1 MEVNL
6 VEGEYRFFDKGDT
19 PWHST
24 QEFHN
29 DRESAP
35 HIEQHGMQRDR
46 LVMAGEFVKDLCL
59 KYDIKS
65 VSDLCCGDGGLLEYL
80 SPFFKERGIESW
92 GYEFQPANIRDA
104 IYKRKVDV
112 SYADVVKDSIEFGEL
127 VIMTECLE
135 HFADPH
141 YMVSRVAENSN
152 YFVLSS
158 PNGET
163 PEAHYE
169 LHTWGWSWP
178 AYENL
183 ITQFGYQVTRHE
195 ESSIFQ
201 VMAGVK
207 NESTNNRP

>member
-1 MEVNL
+1 MHEL
-6 VEGEYRFFDKGDT
+6 VDGEYRFFDLKDDE
-19 PWHST
+19 PYFST

-29 DRESAP
+29 DREAAP

-46 LVMAGEFVKDLCL
+46 LVLAAEF
-59 KYDIKS
+59 IKELINKHGITT

-80 SPFFKERGIESW
+80 KPFFEANNVTAW
-92 GYEFQPANIRDA
+92 GYDFQPANVRDA

-112 SYADVVKDSIEFGEL
+112 SFADVMNDDIEFGEL
-127 VIMTECLE
+127 SIMTECLE

-141 YMVSRVAENSN
+141 AMVKRVSKNSDF
-152 YFVLSS
+152 FVISG

-169 LHTWGWSWP
+169 FHTWGWSWP
-178 AYENL
+178 AYEKLLTNEQYK
-183 ITQFGYQVTRHE
+183 IVRHE
-195 ESSIFQ
+195 ESTIFQ

-207 NESTNNRP
+207 AE

>member
-1 MEVNL
+1 MIEL
-6 VEGEYRFFDKGDT
+6 VEGEYRFFNEGET
-19 PWHST
+19 PYFST

-29 DRESAP
+29 DREAAP

-46 LVMAGEFVKDLCL
+46 LILAADFVKELCL
-59 KYDIKS
+59 KYDIKT

-80 SPFFKERGIESW
+80 KPFFEEHCIEAW
-92 GYEFQPANIRDA
+92 GYEFQPANIRNA
-104 IYKRKVDV
+104 IYKRKVNV
-112 SYADVVKDSIEFGEL
+112 SFADVLNDDIDFGEL

-135 HFADPH
+135 HFEFPH
-141 YMVSRVAENSN
+141 EMVQRVANNAN

-169 LHTWGWSWP
+169 LHTWGWNWP

-183 ITQFGYQVTRHE
+183 IVQVGFEVVRHE
-195 ESSIFQ
+195 ETTIFQ
-201 VMAGVK
+201 VLSGAK
-207 NESTNNRP
+207 